1 MKIVEDFDEIN
12 SDQQNSF
19 KESIFSI
26 LQQLKRAENVQTRK
40 DEIIEKFDELLEEYS
55 KGSEQFVAHN
65 KDIEKLQ
72 RYILYMKYVDKI
84 NENR

>member
-12 SDQQNSF
+12 SEDQNSF

-26 LQQLKRAENVQTRK
+26 LQQLKRAENVQSRK